1 MRLYNMVNNIELP
14 DFGGIFEI
22 IEYMLEVFND
32 FWYFFFKNGNFVLF
46 LIFSIMGIVLLLH
59 AREKEYDEKVHGKVE
74 LVKRRGR
81 AGSAICVFIGFGFL
95 LNIITPLLFD
105 IFKKFPEPQIVI
117 KYVDKIETIISLEQ
131 VHTLNIYEKSMF
143 FLISFLSFL
152 SMLLIAIG
160 IYLMCYNK
168 FIIRSKLK
176 SFAFIGAGIVFW
188 IFFGFKTSLRLIV

>member
-1 MRLYNMVNNIELP
+1 MFNTIKPP
-14 DFGGIFEI
+14 DFGGLLGFLDDLLILLNEFS
-22 IEYMLEVFND
+22 
-32 FWYFFFKNGNFVLF
+32 YFFFKNGNYVLF

-117 KYVDKIETIISLEQ
+117 KYVDKLETIISLEQ
-131 VHTLNIYEKSMF
+131 VHTLNIYEKSIF

-176 SFAFIGAGIVFW
+176 SFAFIGAGVVFW
-188 IFFGFKTSLRLIV
+188 IFFVYKCSIFN